1 MAVVNLTKRTIDS
14 AAPED
19 KPYYLYCDKVSGFGL
34 RVMPTGIKTFIF
46 QFRVGHG
53 RNALKQRTVIGR
65 YGSPWTVETAR
76 REAQRLGGIAATG
89 TDPAA
94 TRIAEE
100 AATKTVAELCS
111 EYLKVA
117 EAGQMMVGK
126 KLDSH
131 PKTATTVMVDRGRI
145 HRHII
150 PLIGKKPMQEL
161 TENDVQQM
169 LFDIAAG
176 KTATVE
182 KTGPR
187 GLARVTGG
195 KTAATRAV
203 GLLGGIFSWAIKQ
216 KYCTTNPVKGVQIY
230 KGRTRER
237 YLTAEET
244 ARLGTALKNALAA
257 EKNPY
262 AITAVQLLL
271 LTGCR
276 KMEVLSLKW
285 EYVDLDQGCLL
296 LPDSKTGQKI
306 VQLGDTAVGLLE
318 KVPRLANNPYVFP
331 SRSKSHYVGL
341 AKFFGNIK
349 ADAKLQGFRLHDLRH
364 SFASTATE
372 NGFSL
377 QYIGTLLGHKD
388 SKTTLR
394 YAHLGQTPVKTAAD
408 KISRG
413 IAASLNRTQKGRRG

>member
-1 MAVVNLTKRTIDS
+1 MAVVNLTKRTTDS
-14 AAPED
+14 ADPEA
-19 KPYYLYCDKVSGFGL
+19 KPYYLFCDKVSGFGL

-53 RNALKQRTVIGR
+53 RNALKQRAVIGR

-76 REAQRLGGIAATG
+76 REAQRLGGIASTG

-94 TRIAEE
+94 TRIVEE
-100 AATKTVAELCS
+100 SASKTVAEVCA
-111 EYLKVA
+111 EYLAVA
-117 EAGQMMVGK
+117 EAGQMMVSR
-126 KLDSH
+126 KLRSH
-131 PKTATTVMVDRGRI
+131 PKRATTVMVDRGRI

-150 PLIGKKPMQEL
+150 PLIGKKLMQEL

-169 LFDIAAG
+169 LFDIASG

-182 KTGPR
+182 KTGSR

-195 KTAATRAV
+195 ETAATRAV
-203 GLLGGIFSWAIKQ
+203 GLLGGIFTWAIKI
-216 KYCTTNPVKGVQIY
+216 KKCCTTNPVKGVQKY
-230 KGRTRER
+230 EDRKKER
-237 YLTAEET
+237 FLTAEET

-262 AITAVQLLL
+262 AIAAVQLLL

-276 KMEVLSLKW
+276 KMEILSLKW
-285 EYVDLDQGCLL
+285 ECVDFDQSCLR
-296 LPDSKTGQKI
+296 LPDSKTGQKN
-306 VQLGDTAVGLLE
+306 VQLGDTAVALL
-318 KVPRLANNPYVFP
+318 KSVPRLAKNPHVFP
-331 SRSKSHYVGL
+331 SRAKSHYVGL

-349 ADAKLQGFRLHDLRH
+349 ADANLKGFRLHDLRH
-364 SFASTATE
+364 SFASAATE

-377 QYIGTLLGHKD
+377 KYIGTLLGHKD
-388 SKTTLR
+388 SKTTER
-394 YAHLGQTPVKTAAD
+394 YAHLGETAVKTAAD

-413 IAASLNRTQKGRRG
+413 IAASLNGRRK